1 MAEESLKGKLLVA
14 TPKLGDPNFF
24 GTVVLLLEH
33 SEQGALGV
41 VLNRPSEVTVGA
53 TLARWEGVVSAPG
66 VVFIGGPVSRES
78 AMALAPLEGA
88 SLEGASLEEAT
99 GEGAA
104 GAGVEDEEEDEGWR
118 MVVGS
123 VAIVDLR
130 GDPRAFGPQGLGLRV
145 RGVRVFSGHA
155 VWGGGQLEAEL
166 NAGAW
171 VVAESEPGDVV
182 TGSPSGLWY
191 AAMKRAGG
199 GPRSR
204 AGLN

>member
-130 GDPRAFGPQGLGLRV
+130 GIRARLGR
-145 RGVRVFSGHA
+145 RGWGCGCGGCGCSAGTRSG
-155 VWGGGQLEAEL
+155 
-166 NAGAW
+166 
-171 VVAESEPGDVV
+171 
-182 TGSPSGLWY
+182 
-191 AAMKRAGG
+191 AGG
-199 GPRSR
+199 SWRRS
-204 AGLN
+204 